1 MIMAKRRRRRKSYIG
16 QIIFSILLFIVVL
29 LAAFVFL
36 KKDNI
41 KETVTK
47 KVATTAIEQIIK
59 AETGESVDIEEVK
72 SQMNQEDAKSF
83 DTIVEKYTDTD
94 KVEECLDLY
103 KSGGTSAVKEYVKDE
118 VDTTDIDKLKELYDK
133 YNDTINS
140 SQN

>member
-1 MIMAKRRRRRKSYIG
+1 MAKRRRRRKSYIG

-59 AETGESVDIEEVK
+59 AEIGESVDIEEVK

>member
-1 MIMAKRRRRRKSYIG
+1 MAKRRRRRKSYIG

>member
-1 MIMAKRRRRRKSYIG
+1 MAKRRRRRKSYIG

-47 KVATTAIEQIIK
+47 KVAITAIEQIIK